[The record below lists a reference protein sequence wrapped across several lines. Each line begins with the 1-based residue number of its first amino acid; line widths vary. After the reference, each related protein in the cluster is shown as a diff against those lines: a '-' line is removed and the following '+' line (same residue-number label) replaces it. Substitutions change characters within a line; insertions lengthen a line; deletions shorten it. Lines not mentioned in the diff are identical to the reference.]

1 MQRMRAVELLLE
13 ACEPTLGLLR
23 SPVLA
28 ERWAEPSALTEWS
41 NGGLA
46 GHLARAAF
54 NLERALDQRGSDEGL
69 VDAIVYYA
77 NSDPE
82 PPDSPIGRRIRELGD
97 QEAAAGHAVLA
108 DRFAASVAR
117 LRDQAV
123 PLSPTVAVQMFGR
136 LLSIDDCASA
146 CLLEL
151 VVHTDDLAVSLGLPT
166 PVFSA
171 PVMDLV
177 MRTLYGIARAKHG
190 DLAVLRAL
198 SRSERA
204 PVGGV
209 SAF

>member
-1 MQRMRAVELLLE
+1 V
-13 ACEPTLGLLR
+13 
-23 SPVLA
+23 
-28 ERWAEPSALTEWS
+28 
-41 NGGLA
+41 
-46 GHLARAAF
+46 
-54 NLERALDQRGSDEGL
+54 
-69 VDAIVYYA
+69 

-97 QEAAAGHAVLA
+97 QEAAAGQAVLA
-108 DRFAASVAR
+108 DRFAASVVR
-117 LRDQAV
+117 LRDQAG

-177 MRTLYGIARAKHG
+177 MRTLCGVARAKHG